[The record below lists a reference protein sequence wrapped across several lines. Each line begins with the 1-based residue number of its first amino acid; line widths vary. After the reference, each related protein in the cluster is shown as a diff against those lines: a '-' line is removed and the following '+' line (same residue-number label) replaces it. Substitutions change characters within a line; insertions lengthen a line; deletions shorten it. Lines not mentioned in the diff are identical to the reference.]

1 MVIEEGF
8 KDVLGLK
15 IYYKIVRA
23 QPEIAKLLTMHG
35 GPGSSHDYLLPL
47 ADLADR
53 GITVIFYDQFGCGRS
68 EEPDRSKFTIEYGVE
83 EAEELRRKLV
93 GDEKV
98 FLMGSSY
105 GGALA
110 LAYSLK
116 YQDRLRGLII
126 SGGLSSVPLAVSEMK
141 RLIEGLPADSRDA
154 IRRFEQ
160 TGDEEDPAYKRAVQ
174 EFYSKHLLRLAEVPE
189 PVKAS
194 LDFAEERNVYR
205 VMNGPNEF
213 TITGVIKN
221 WDITDRL
228 SEIRLPVFITVGE
241 YDEVTPRVAQVIHE
255 KIAGSQIMIFKDCSH
270 LTMWENREGYNA
282 ALENFIKRSLSEHN
296 GQAPDRLPTTTA
308 SSA

>member
-1 MVIEEGF
+1 MAVIEEGF

-23 QPEIAKLLTMHG
+23 QPETAKLLTMHG

-93 GDEKV
+93 GNEKV

-141 RLIEGLPADSRDA
+141 RLIEGLSEESREA

-174 EFYSKHLLRLAEVPE
+174 EFYSKHLLRLPDVPP
-189 PVKAS
+189 PVKIS
-194 LDFAEERNVYR
+194 LDFAEKRNVYR

-213 TITGVIKN
+213 TITGTIKN

-228 SEIRLPVFITVGE
+228 SEIRLPTLITVGE
-241 YDEVTPRVAQVIHE
+241 YDEVTPKVAEVIHE
-255 KIAGSQIMIFKDCSH
+255 KITGSQLIVFENCSH

-282 ALENFIKRSLSEHN
+282 ALESFIKGLLAGRS
-296 GQAPDRLPTTTA
+296 G
-308 SSA
+308 